1 MIMTREEMMDKVI
14 NAFGFEDNRT
24 ITFCFLVENSTMTDD
39 ELLAV
44 LKVLLEDQKGVA
56 YEETVSGYFNLFHR
70 SV

>member
-14 NAFGFEDNRT
+14 NALGFEDERT
-24 ITFCFLVENSTMTDD
+24 VTFCRLAESTMTDD

-56 YEETVSGYFNLFHR
+56 YEETVSGHFNLFHR